1 MNDQNCS
8 RAVIIYRQSLTPSA
22 AKVMSSMAPKYFL
35 EKFSESELIVNIT
48 EHKLVPQHIVLSE
61 EEKKSLLERYRLKET
76 QLPRILMDDPIAR
89 YYGLRR
95 GQVVKILRASETAG
109 RYVTYRLAI

>member
-1 MNDQNCS
+1 
-8 RAVIIYRQSLTPSA
+8 
-22 AKVMSSMAPKYFL
+22 MSSMAPKYFL

-48 EHKLVPQHIVLSE
+48 EHTLVPQHIVLSE
-61 EEKKSLLERYRLKET
+61 EEKKQLLDNYRLKET
-76 QLPRILMDDPIAR
+76 QLPRILLDDPIAK

-109 RYVTYRLAI
+109 RYVTYRLAV